1 MRQDESFG
9 IIPLRKREGGW
20 EVFLIQHRGGG
31 YWGFPKG
38 HAEPNEAP
46 FEAACRELKE
56 ETNLHCG
63 RLLQE
68 EPLREQYSFL
78 IEGTRVFKRVT
89 YFVAEVSGHVAL
101 QKTEINDGQ
110 WVPLKEGLDKVTHPE
125 GKAILAEVIKL
136 ILYQIR
142 SYFS

>member
-9 IIPLRKREGGW
+9 IIPLRNEQDHW

-38 HAEPNEAP
+38 HAEPNETP
-46 FEAACRELKE
+46 FEAASRELKE
-56 ETNLHCG
+56 ETNLECV

-68 EPLREQYSFL
+68 EPLREQYSFQ
-78 IEGTRVFKRVT
+78 IDGNRVLKRVI
-89 YFVAEVSGHVAL
+89 YFVAEVSGKVML

-110 WVPLKEGLDKVTHPE
+110 WIPLNEAIDKVTHPE
-125 GKAILAEVIKL
+125 GKAIMAEVLKL
-136 ILYQIR
+136 IPKIA
-142 SYFS
+142 S